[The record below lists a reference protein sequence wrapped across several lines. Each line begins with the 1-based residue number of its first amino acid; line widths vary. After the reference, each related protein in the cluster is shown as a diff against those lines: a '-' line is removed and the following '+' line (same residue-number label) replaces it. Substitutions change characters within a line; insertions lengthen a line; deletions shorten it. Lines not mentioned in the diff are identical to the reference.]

1 MPIRWDSRNKRW
13 RYEFDRLIEGR
24 RHRTSRL
31 LPKGWTQAQADAFDR
46 KESGRLY
53 AVATGIERADGLI
66 DEAVLLY
73 LQDKQHLKSLRSAQ
87 QHLNEIAWAYAGKPL
102 SALPEV
108 AREIAS
114 NREGS
119 REGTTLSVA
128 TIRNRLALLKAAC
141 RWAWKKHNVCENDPT
156 ARMQLP
162 PVRNERQVYLRRA
175 DMLRACRACT
185 NWEAQVAI
193 RVAFYTGMR
202 LGELYQVAV
211 EGDLL
216 VLHDT
221 KNGDRRAVPVHPRIR
236 HLLRFLPL
244 SAPKIT
250 IQRAWERARDAA
262 GLQGVRFHDLRH
274 SAASEMVN
282 AGVDLYTVGK
292 VLGHRDSRSTERYSH
307 LTAGT
312 LADAVLKIGQ
322 KSPHNGS
329 AAPTKKAAR
338 KAA

>member
-1 MPIRWDSRNKRW
+1 MPIRWDPRNKRW

-53 AVATGIERADGLI
+53 AVATGIERRDSLI
-66 DEAVLLY
+66 DEAVVLY
-73 LQDKQHLKSLRSAQ
+73 LQDKQHLKSLKAAE
-87 QHLNEIAWAYAGKPL
+87 QHLNEIAWAYTGKPL

-108 AREIAS
+108 AREIATC
-114 NREGS
+114 RDGA

-141 RWAWKKHNVCENDPT
+141 RWAWKRHSVCESDPT
-156 ARMQLP
+156 SRMQLP
-162 PVRNERQVYLRRA
+162 PVRNERHVYIGRA
-175 DMLRACRACT
+175 KMLRACRACT

-244 SAPKIT
+244 TAPKIT

-312 LADAVLKIGQ
+312 LADAVLKIGRR
-322 KSPHNGS
+322 
-329 AAPTKKAAR
+329 A
-338 KAA
+338 